1 MLAYLHSITP
11 FQWFAIV
18 AAVILLLWP
27 YIAPLLGRCS
37 LSQDR
42 SSTLDSVLKLRTAL
56 AGEDEALKALDTI
69 VIPAVIRKETT

>member
-1 MLAYLHSITP
+1 MLDYLHSITP

-37 LSQDR
+37 FSQDR
-42 SSTLDSVLKLRTAL
+42 SSVLDSVLKLRTAL
-56 AGEDEALKALDTI
+56 AGEEEALKALDTI
-69 VIPAVIRKETT
+69 VIPAVIRKETA

>member
-1 MLAYLHSITP
+1 MLNYLHSITP

-27 YIAPLLGRCS
+27 YIAPLLGRCY

-42 SSTLDSVLKLRTAL
+42 SSVLDSVLKLRTAL
-56 AGEDEALKALDTI
+56 AGEEEALKALDTI

>member
-27 YIAPLLGRCS
+27 SIAPLLGRCS

-42 SSTLDSVLKLRTAL
+42 SSVLDSVLKLRTAL